1 MLARMRGL
9 LGRKSLEPGQGMLIT
24 KTSSIHT
31 AFMAFPIDA
40 VFLDKELRVRAVV
53 PEIPPFRA
61 SWKRGSR
68 SVLELPAG
76 EAARVGTG
84 RGADFRGIIRRDRP
98 DSGSMTANGE
108 SLGPR
113 ESFLPVAAVCGG
125 DGRLSGAA
133 SPKTERPV
141 APAQ

>member
-1 MLARMRGL
+1 LSEDAVPATRTLVDDSGRVVCGQCEVARTMLARMRGL

-76 EAARVGTG
+76 EAARVG
-84 RGADFRGIIRRDRP
+84 I
-98 DSGSMTANGE
+98 
-108 SLGPR
+108 
-113 ESFLPVAAVCGG
+113 G
-125 DGRLSGAA
+125 DGSRLSWHH
-133 SPKTERPV
+133 P
-141 APAQ
+141 